1 MFTELAELVDGNVK
15 GMLLAAEFQCIFQ
28 VQQQKQKVSRRFV
41 VGDPFLVRFCETC
54 VIQRVGFA
62 LASMLDTCVT

>member
-28 VQQQKQKVSRRFV
+28 VQQQKRKNPEDLWLEIRS
-41 VGDPFLVRFCETC
+41 L
-54 VIQRVGFA
+54 
-62 LASMLDTCVT
+62 